1 MSKGSLKSEGAV
13 VLDHSQRGAPSIDVV
28 HMEHVASFEREAPP
42 TWQGYAREARTGAR
56 TRDTRMSGRGPAEAD
71 PLPIMPSSFHDAAG
85 LGWPGHP

>member
-42 TWQGYAREARTGAR
+42 TWQGFPTLYLACKATLQRARATWVPMHARAQ
-56 TRDTRMSGRGPAEAD
+56 
-71 PLPIMPSSFHDAAG
+71 AG
-85 LGWPGHP
+85 FPYT